1 MLRLVERLLGSTAS
15 GEDTAPRE
23 LTEIE
28 TALVS
33 RVFTTVLEHL
43 SVTWAELA
51 DVTMELRAIE
61 SQLAN
66 VNLAPPSEPTLMLT
80 MEVRFDKTSS
90 TMALVIPHRSVESVL
105 ADGCPPASTAT
116 PSSSPARDRGDARR
130 PRGRQRRDPRRGRVD
145 RAHRS
150 TRCSRSQPGQVL
162 RFGVPAANGVRLFAG
177 QRAGAPR
184 PARPQRQLPGRPGHR
199 QAGGG
204 GMTTEDALIQL
215 AESTGAA
222 IEQVLEIVSSA
233 KIERSHVAVVPS
245 GESPL
250 RSIPVPAVAA
260 NVSYVHGVTGGNIFV
275 MTRLGVRRLAAAMMG
290 MDAMEVTD
298 SEELSELDLSAAGEA
313 MNQMMAAAAGA
324 TATVLGEEVEISPPE
339 TRFFATP
346 AEAAD
351 AYELT
356 PHVTTVGFTLL
367 GEPCRLVQLVPN
379 AFVVR
384 MKGAFDEIAAEAAA
398 TDRERPEPGERISSD
413 AVRSVPVRVWAE
425 LGPHAHAGRP
435 RGRPGDGRRGRA
447 RPRTRRSRSTS
458 SSTAACSAPA
468 GCCWSRTSGRCG
480 SRPCCPAQPPSLNPM
495 NHTKEEPTDGTRADC

>member
-1 MLRLVERLLGSTAS
+1 V
-15 GEDTAPRE
+15 
-23 LTEIE
+23 
-28 TALVS
+28 
-33 RVFTTVLEHL
+33 
-43 SVTWAELA
+43 
-51 DVTMELRAIE
+51 
-61 SQLAN
+61 
-66 VNLAPPSEPTLMLT
+66 
-80 MEVRFDKTSS
+80 
-90 TMALVIPHRSVESVL
+90 
-105 ADGCPPASTAT
+105 
-116 PSSSPARDRGDARR
+116 
-130 PRGRQRRDPRRGRVD
+130 
-145 RAHRS
+145 
-150 TRCSRSQPGQVL
+150 
-162 RFGVPAANGVRLFAG
+162 
-177 QRAGAPR
+177 
-184 PARPQRQLPGRPGHR
+184 
-199 QAGGG
+199 
-204 GMTTEDALIQL
+204 TTEEALIQL

-313 MNQMMAAAAGA
+313 MNQMMAAAAAA

-367 GEPCRLVQLVPN
+367 GEPCRLVALVPN

-384 MKGAFDEIAAEAAA
+384 MKGAFDEMAAVAAA
-398 TDRERPEPGERISSD
+398 SDRERPEPGERISSD

-425 LGPHAHAGRP
+425 LGRTHMPV
-435 RGRPGDGRRGRA
+435 GRA
-447 RPRTRRSRSTS
+447 VGLATGAVVELDRAPDDPVDLFVNGRLFGTGRLLLVEDEWAVRVETVLP
-458 SSTAACSAPA
+458 AANSIPE
-468 GCCWSRTSGRCG
+468 
-480 SRPCCPAQPPSLNPM
+480 PDESLLG
-495 NHTKEEPTDGTRADC
+495 GTI